1 MPQDGELEARPQ
13 QVQHVG
19 GSSEPVLAEGW
30 GGARPGERGGAS
42 WGRVLIG
49 GAGPRGRG
57 GACWARAVI
66 RTQRTSCSRL
76 VLSYDLDVSRA
87 GPRSGATCW
96 VQTTA
101 ELGPGLV
108 WTWFSQH

>member
-1 MPQDGELEARPQ
+1 MSAAAQSLCLLKGGAGPGPVGGEGPRG
-13 QVQHVG
+13 G
-19 GSSEPVLAEGW
+19 GSSSE
-30 GGARPGERGGAS
+30 
-42 WGRVLIG
+42 GRVLIG
-49 GAGPRGRG
+49 GEGPRGRG
-57 GACWARAVI
+57 GACWAKAVI
-66 RTQRTSCSRL
+66 CTRRTSCSRL

-87 GPRSGATCW
+87 GPRSRATCW